1 MGLMMYVHLPSLSM
15 QYIITNNSFDVGKSL
30 HFDSSFQEMSVELSL
45 EDVKKVAFH
54 YGFELEVTQIIIF
67 SIKSQINK

>member
-1 MGLMMYVHLPSLSM
+1 MYVHLPSLSI
-15 QYIITNNSFDVGKSL
+15 QYIITNNSFDAERK

-67 SIKSQINK
+67 SANSQINK